1 MAMEQDAYLD
11 NFLGDQKFMEEQMLI
26 FQQLEKSKS
35 SDAALQNQMN
45 SQNDEPKMQVDQPPI
60 KEAPEDMMVEEQ

>member
-1 MAMEQDAYLD
+1 
-11 NFLGDQKFMEEQMLI
+11 MEEQMLI

-35 SDAALQNQMN
+35 SDAALQNSMN

>member
-1 MAMEQDAYLD
+1 
-11 NFLGDQKFMEEQMLI
+11 MEEQMLI

-35 SDAALQNQMN
+35 SDAALQNSMN

-60 KEAPEDMMVEEQ
+60 IEAPEDMMVEEQ